1 MEQSTRTLQP
11 TDHRLLLLDLKATQK
26 GCKEGTSKWIVLQ
39 SKIDEIVAQNYLHY
53 VNR

>member
-1 MEQSTRTLQP
+1 MGQSSRTLQP
-11 TDHRLLLLDLKATQK
+11 TDNRLLLLDLKATQK
-26 GCKEGTSKWIVLQ
+26 ECKEGTRKWIVLQ